1 MDVTITNAA
10 TATSEEMPIE
20 LVRMLIAFGTAA
32 RVSEQQYWGSSNDE
46 RRKSIYLVGRWKL
59 QHCLVCPRKA
69 MDTTIPQ
76 FNGEMAMTT
85 KAEKKVTMA
94 LFTYCMYWPT

>member
-10 TATSEEMPIE
+10 TATSEEIPIE

-32 RVSEQQYWGSSNDE
+32 RVSYVPLPHHGNYNTVWFVLERQWTPQY
-46 RRKSIYLVGRWKL
+46 
-59 QHCLVCPRKA
+59 
-69 MDTTIPQ
+69 
-76 FNGEMAMTT
+76 NGEMAMTT